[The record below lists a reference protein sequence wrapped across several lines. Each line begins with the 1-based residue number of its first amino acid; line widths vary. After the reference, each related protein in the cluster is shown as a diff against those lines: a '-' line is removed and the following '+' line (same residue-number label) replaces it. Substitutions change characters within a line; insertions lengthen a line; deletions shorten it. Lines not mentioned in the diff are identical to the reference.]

1 VVREAA
7 VDRRGGTA
15 ASAVPLALLGAT
27 VLIWGTGFWP
37 TGVAAGHTTNLM
49 LAGLRAIPSALVMLA
64 AVPLLGASLPR
75 GRMLVWTV
83 LTGLIMPTLFQWGA
97 TEAIGRAGPGNAAV
111 LLNTT
116 PLFVLVVGWV
126 ALGERASLVGVGGL
140 LAGFGGVVLMV
151 WSQLGGDV
159 ETGQLLAGTGLALA
173 AAIGWG
179 TGTLVLKHLS
189 LRGEHVDWVGVNA
202 VQYAVAAVVI
212 APVAFAVDGTAG
224 TDWEASGLWGPLVW
238 IGPVNALGAMLFLLA
253 LGRLPASRTSSVLFL
268 VPAVA
273 VLVEIARGAAPEA
286 IVLAGMVLAVGGVA
300 LVITA
305 GERQLPLRRLL
316 ARR

>member
-1 VVREAA
+1 
-7 VDRRGGTA
+7 
-15 ASAVPLALLGAT
+15 
-27 VLIWGTGFWP
+27 
-37 TGVAAGHTTNLM
+37 
-49 LAGLRAIPSALVMLA
+49 
-64 AVPLLGASLPR
+64 
-75 GRMLVWTV
+75 
-83 LTGLIMPTLFQWGA
+83 
-97 TEAIGRAGPGNAAV
+97 
-111 LLNTT
+111 
-116 PLFVLVVGWV
+116 
-126 ALGERASLVGVGGL
+126 
-140 LAGFGGVVLMV
+140 
-151 WSQLGGDV
+151 
-159 ETGQLLAGTGLALA
+159 
-173 AAIGWG
+173 
-179 TGTLVLKHLS
+179 
-189 LRGEHVDWVGVNA
+189 VNA